1 MAYGRETTAAE
12 VLEGV
17 DLSRKVAVVTGASSG
32 LGREVSRVLASS
44 GADVVAAVR
53 DPSSAPA
60 GSRVVELD
68 LGSLDSIRSA
78 APKLLAEVG
87 RVDMLFNNAGVMATP
102 EATTED
108 GFELQLGVNHL
119 GHFLF
124 TALLAPAIAPDG
136 RIVQTTSLGHMIT
149 GMLWDHPHL
158 RTCRYDK
165 WRAYGQSKTANIL
178 FARGLAERGF
188 TAFAVHP
195 GAIHTGL
202 TRYLEGA
209 ELVAVEQAS
218 ESEAKSVQQGAAT
231 LVWAATVCD
240 APSGSY
246 LADCAIAE
254 PAPHATDPAD
264 VERLWIWSEEQV
276 GQTFAV

>member
-1 MAYGRETTAAE
+1 ME
-12 VLEGV
+12 VLDGI
-17 DLSRKVAVVTGASSG
+17 DLTGKVAVVTGASSG
-32 LGREVSRVLASS
+32 LGREVSQVLASS

-53 DPSSAPA
+53 DPSRAPA
-60 GSRVVELD
+60 GSYVIELD
-68 LGSLDSIRSA
+68 FGSLESIRTA
-78 APKLLAEVG
+78 APKLLANVG
-87 RVDMLFNNAGVMATP
+87 RIDMLFNNAGVMATP
-102 EATTED
+102 EANTAD

-119 GHFLF
+119 GHFLL
-124 TALLAPAIAPDG
+124 TALLAPAIASDG

-149 GMLWDHPHL
+149 GMLWDHPHF
-158 RTCRYDK
+158 RTCQYEK
-165 WRAYGQSKTANIL
+165 WLAYGQSKTANIL
-178 FARGLAERGF
+178 FTCGLAERGF
-188 TAFAVHP
+188 TAYAVHP

-218 ESEAKSVQQGAAT
+218 ESEAKTLQQGAAT

-254 PAPHATDPAD
+254 AAPHATDPAD
-264 VERLWIWSEEQV
+264 IEQLWVWSEEQV
-276 GQTFAV
+276 GQRFPA